1 MSDMKRFMQR
11 IKLGIPSPRVTI
23 VACCVIVGVF
33 MHPRFWVYSG
43 LPSYLGAVIV
53 LLAIALTDVII
64 PGYAS
69 TGEGDWLRLPSIVFL
84 SMLLFLLPALALAG
98 LCRRLAPNIVTSLL
112 VFGWMVAYLS
122 IYVVFRLPEPLV
134 P

>member
-1 MSDMKRFMQR
+1 MSDLKRFMQR
-11 IKLGIPSPRVTI
+11 IRLRIPSPRATT

-43 LPSYLGAVIV
+43 LESYLGVLVA

-64 PGYAS
+64 PGYVS

-84 SMLLFLLPALALAG
+84 STVLFLLPALAIAG
-98 LCRRLAPNIVTSLL
+98 LCRRLVPNIVISLL
-112 VFGWMVAYLS
+112 VFVWMVAYLS
-122 IYVVFRLPEPLV
+122 IYVIFRLPEPLSL
-134 P
+134 